1 MQVTDKENVLLN
13 AGIHVQLP
21 KSSRES
27 SPDGRPGG
35 RAPSVCTAGDESD
48 SSRPRYADRVS
59 EPGSDEEGPG
69 PRQGSVNKLP
79 QLDERRSSEQRE
91 LENNE
96 DDEND
101 VANLSVSDKV
111 SSSGGN

>member
-1 MQVTDKENVLLN
+1 MTDKENILLN
-13 AGIHVQLP
+13 ANMQIQLP

-27 SPDGRPGG
+27 SPDARGVS
-35 RAPSVCTAGDESD
+35 SVCTAGDESD

-59 EPGSDEEGPG
+59 EPGSDEEGPANVT
-69 PRQGSVNKLP
+69 GSVNKLP

-91 LENNE
+91 LDKERAGLEE
-96 DDEND
+96 DDDD

-111 SSSGGN
+111 LRG